1 MGWKNSLVML
11 SYNWK
16 KWQFGA
22 GLLMPFNKYDQG
34 SRLLNRYNTN
44 EKHMRL
50 DMSPMPF
57 IQVAYNLQWGRQKQG
72 RQQAR
77 QCRQLG

>member
-1 MGWKNSLVML
+1 
-11 SYNWK
+11 
-16 KWQFGA
+16 
-22 GLLMPFNKYDQG
+22 MPFNKYDQG

-72 RQQAR
+72 VNKRVNADSSVEQSKAGSR
-77 QCRQLG
+77 